1 MDIKL
6 ICFDLDGTFLDE
18 KKNIPVRNI
27 KALEAAAAKGVHIV
41 PSSGRTY
48 AGMPDA
54 LRALPFIR
62 YVIAANGAIIYDAK
76 EDKVLSRSTI
86 PLELALKFYDHAD
99 TLPVVY
105 DCYTEQGGFTS
116 QSMWPLYEK
125 YIPDAELRKH
135 VIAMR
140 RPVPDLKTYLRE
152 TDSEL
157 LKMQM
162 FFVDMEA
169 RRRQLEMLPGMFPE
183 LIFASSIPGNIEVN
197 IAGGSKGQAM
207 SRLCNIL
214 GLDISQSMA
223 LGDGSNDRD
232 MITNAGIGVAM
243 ANADPALLEIA
254 DFVTGH
260 CNDAGFAE
268 AVERFV
274 LS

>member
-18 KKNIPVRNI
+18 KKNIPERNI
-27 KALEAAAAKGVHIV
+27 QALEAAAARGVHIV

-76 EDKVLSRSTI
+76 EDKVLYRAMI
-86 PLELALKFYDHAD
+86 PLDLALKFYDYAD

-105 DCYTEQGGFTS
+105 DCYTEMGGFTS
-116 QSMWPLYEK
+116 RSMWPLYEK
-125 YIPDAELRKH
+125 YIPDAELCKH

-140 RPVPDLKTYLRE
+140 RPVDDLKSFLRE
-152 TDSEL
+152 NGGDL

-162 FFVDMEA
+162 FFVDMEE
-169 RRRQLEMLPGMFPE
+169 RRRQLEKLPGLFPE

-197 IAGGSKGQAM
+197 IADGSKGQAM
-207 SRLCNIL
+207 ARLCRML

-232 MITNAGIGVAM
+232 MIKNAGLGVAM
-243 ANADPALLEIA
+243 ANADPALLKIA
-254 DFVTGH
+254 DYVTGH
-260 CNDAGFAE
+260 CNEAGVAQ

-274 LS
+274 LG